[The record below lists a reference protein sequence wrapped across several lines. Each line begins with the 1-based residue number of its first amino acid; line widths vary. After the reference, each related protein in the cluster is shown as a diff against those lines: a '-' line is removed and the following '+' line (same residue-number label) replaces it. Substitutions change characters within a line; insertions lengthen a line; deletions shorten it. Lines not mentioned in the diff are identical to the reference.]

1 MRIARLTVTAFKGLA
16 DGAYDLSLGFTII
29 RGPNEAGKSSFQQ
42 AILNGLFGDPTSSA
56 ARYDL
61 IHSWQSGH
69 KCKIVLNLAV
79 GSEEYE
85 LLRDFAS
92 GESLLAPLAGG
103 AVTSG
108 RDPVE
113 AALAEIAGLAS
124 EPVYT
129 ATACLKQQDLAALSA
144 GADLRDML
152 QQTMTGGD
160 DEASVSAAMK
170 KLDREQFETFRQG
183 RGGGQKV
190 CPFILAERDLQQQ
203 QDRQA
208 EVREHVG
215 RTVEARNTIAAHAD
229 EFEEKQETLARQEAL
244 LERVQDRRE
253 KAEKLAELE
262 EQCKEL
268 QARIQDAEKLK
279 EAIVQR
285 EAQLAELPAVDPKIA
300 DDLKTVK
307 AELAST
313 ESQLQE
319 SEKQIARL
327 EDQAG
332 VLVEE
337 RHQATAQAGKRPAA
351 TVGLISSIIVAALS
365 AWQGLIGN
373 TMGWAVFVL
382 AVIAGIVC
390 LATLLRAKQHAGRD
404 IDDKISRLEGQRT
417 AQSEQIGK
425 LRAKQSEAQRAVEA
439 ALQQAGIATLQ
450 DYLRLAEQREQ
461 LADDNER
468 DASRLSGVLGDIK
481 LKDLQETLSQL
492 NLDRMALRQLL
503 ESPEMVAAEME
514 PADIRAL
521 EAEIEQLEEDV
532 GSLDDKL
539 RNARAVVAQA
549 RYDVEDEVRI
559 DEEVAAAEQS
569 VNRLAQYQEVLALTT
584 EVLEEA
590 RQQTMHSAIDA
601 VGPTINEYLAVLTD
615 GRYDQVQISDDLAP
629 VVYSQEKSDFV
640 DPEDELSLA
649 TKEQVYLACRLAF
662 TSLLWETDGPPI
674 LLDDPLVNFDSVR
687 KAKALTLLKQIAE
700 SRQVVLFTCSEQYD
714 QAADEVIVLEGPD

>member
-1 MRIARLTVTAFKGLA
+1 
-16 DGAYDLSLGFTII
+16 
-29 RGPNEAGKSSFQQ
+29 
-42 AILNGLFGDPTSSA
+42 
-56 ARYDL
+56 
-61 IHSWQSGH
+61 
-69 KCKIVLNLAV
+69 
-79 GSEEYE
+79 
-85 LLRDFAS
+85 
-92 GESLLAPLAGG
+92 
-103 AVTSG
+103 
-108 RDPVE
+108 
-113 AALAEIAGLAS
+113 
-124 EPVYT
+124 
-129 ATACLKQQDLAALSA
+129 
-144 GADLRDML
+144 
-152 QQTMTGGD
+152 
-160 DEASVSAAMK
+160 
-170 KLDREQFETFRQG
+170 
-183 RGGGQKV
+183 
-190 CPFILAERDLQQQ
+190 
-203 QDRQA
+203 
-208 EVREHVG
+208 
-215 RTVEARNTIAAHAD
+215 
-229 EFEEKQETLARQEAL
+229 
-244 LERVQDRRE
+244 
-253 KAEKLAELE
+253 
-262 EQCKEL
+262 
-268 QARIQDAEKLK
+268 
-279 EAIVQR
+279 
-285 EAQLAELPAVDPKIA
+285 
-300 DDLKTVK
+300 
-307 AELAST
+307 
-313 ESQLQE
+313 
-319 SEKQIARL
+319 
-327 EDQAG
+327 
-332 VLVEE
+332 
-337 RHQATAQAGKRPAA
+337 
-351 TVGLISSIIVAALS
+351 
-365 AWQGLIGN
+365 
-373 TMGWAVFVL
+373 MGWAILGV
-382 AVIAGIVC
+382 AVIGGIVC

-649 TKEQVYLACRLAF
+649 TRAGLSGLPPRLYQ
-662 TSLLWETDGPPI
+662 
-674 LLDDPLVNFDSVR
+674 PLVGDR
-687 KAKALTLLKQIAE
+687 RPAHPA
-700 SRQVVLFTCSEQYD
+700 
-714 QAADEVIVLEGPD
+714 G